1 MQNLS
6 WFDAIHHCHQTGT
19 SYVIATL
26 VGSAGSTPR
35 DSGTKMVIT
44 EESFYDTLGGGH
56 LEFEVTKKAKMLL
69 SENKQMQCI
78 EHYPLASKL
87 GQCCG
92 GATNVLFEVFVAHN
106 QHLAIYGA
114 GHVAKALIPIIS
126 KLPLQIS
133 WIDPRPEMFEDQVVA
148 DNVKVLELE
157 EPTESIKNLALNS
170 WILVLTHN
178 HQLDF
183 YLISSALKRS
193 DLGFIGMI
201 GSDTKA
207 RRFQTR
213 LAHRGFNEAQINR
226 LTSPVGE
233 LSIPGKHPIE
243 VAISIAAQLVQHIH
257 AKQPTKNR
265 DQQKQEWLQTKT
277 LIGTL

>member
-1 MQNLS
+1 MQKLS
-6 WFDAIHHCHQTGT
+6 WFNAINHCQQTGT

-26 VGSAGSTPR
+26 ISSAGSTPR

-56 LEFEVTKKAKMLL
+56 LEFEVIKKAKLL
-69 SENKQMQCI
+69 LAENKQTQSI

-106 QHLAIYGA
+106 QHLAVYGA
-114 GHVAKALIPIIS
+114 GHVAKALIPIIEN
-126 KLPLQIS
+126 LPLQIR
-133 WIDPRPEMFEDQVVA
+133 WLDPRPEMFDRQPLAE
-148 DNVKVLELE
+148 NVKTLHIEDSA
-157 EPTESIKNLALNS
+157 ESIRDLPLNS
-170 WILVLTHN
+170 WLLVLTHN

-183 YLISSALKRS
+183 ELVSNALKRA
-193 DLGFIGMI
+193 DLDFVGMI

-207 RRFQTR
+207 KRFQTR
-213 LAHRGFNEAQINR
+213 LAHRGFSEEQINR

-233 LSIPGKHPIE
+233 LSIPGKQPIE
-243 VAISIAAQLVQHIH
+243 VAVSIAAQLIQLIH
-257 AKQPTKNR
+257 AKQPKISA
-265 DQQKQEWLQTKT
+265 DQQKQEWFKTKT
-277 LIGTL
+277 LIGSL

>member
-1 MQNLS
+1 MQSLS
-6 WFDAIHHCHQTGT
+6 WFNAIHHCHQTGI

-26 VGSAGSTPR
+26 IGSAGSTPR

-56 LEFEVTKKAKMLL
+56 LEFEVVKKAKLL
-69 SENKQMQCI
+69 LAENKQIQSI

-92 GATNVLFEVFVAHN
+92 GATNVLFEVLVAHN
-106 QHLAIYGA
+106 QHLAVYGA
-114 GHVAKALIPIIS
+114 GHVAKALIPIV
-126 KLPLQIS
+126 KNLPLQIS
-133 WIDPRPEMFEDQVVA
+133 WIDPRPEMFEGQVVA
-148 DNVKVLELE
+148 DNVKIMHLDD
-157 EPTESIKNLALNS
+157 PKESIENLPQNS
-170 WILVLTHN
+170 WALVLTHN

-183 YLISSALKRS
+183 DLVSNALKRS
-193 DLGFIGMI
+193 DLDFIGMI

-213 LAHRGFNEAQINR
+213 LAHRGFSEDQINR

-233 LSIPGKHPIE
+233 LSIPGKQPIE
-243 VAISIAAQLVQHIH
+243 VAISIAAQLIQQIH
-257 AKQPTKNR
+257 AKQPEKSA
-265 DQQKQEWLQTKT
+265 DQQKQEWLKTKT
-277 LIGTL
+277 LIGSL

>member
-6 WFDAIHHCHQTGT
+6 WFDAIHHCQMTGT

-26 VGSAGSTPR
+26 IGSAGSTPR

-44 EESFYDTLGGGH
+44 EECFYDTLGGGH
-56 LEFEVTKKAKMLL
+56 LEFEVIKKAKLL
-69 SENKQMQCI
+69 LGENKQIQCV

-92 GATNVLFEVFVAHN
+92 GATNVLFEVLVSHN
-106 QHLAIYGA
+106 QNLAIYGA
-114 GHVAKALIPIIS
+114 GHVAKSLIPIVAS
-126 KLPLQIS
+126 LPLQIS
-133 WIDPRPEMFEDQVVA
+133 WIDSRAEMFDNQIVA
-148 DNVKVLELE
+148 DNVKIKPLED
-157 EPTESIKNLALNS
+157 PGESIENLRLNS
-170 WILVLTHN
+170 WVLILTHN

-183 YLISSALKRS
+183 ELVSCALTRS

-213 LAHRGFNEAQINR
+213 LAHRGFSEKQINR

-233 LSIPGKHPIE
+233 LSIPGKQPIE
-243 VAISIAAQLVQHIH
+243 VAVSIAAQLIQQIH
-257 AKQPTKNR
+257 SKQPVKSA
-265 DQQKQEWLQTKT
+265 DQQKQEWLKTKT
-277 LIGTL
+277 LIGSL